1 MSAEHEGGIPSAIQR
16 EVPRRR
22 VELEPV
28 DFDEEAA
35 SYKHVDAPDPSHC
48 DLLPNLEPA
57 ALQPLPCK

>member
-1 MSAEHEGGIPSAIQR
+1 M
-16 EVPRRR
+16 
-22 VELEPV
+22 ELEPV